1 MSYLDYNDEHAIS
14 MRSLVLLFAAGAVAA
29 FIVLAFFVFPI
40 SNLVR
45 QEITEEA
52 SVVIKQDATCVVEG
66 SDSRPRTI
74 ENCAY
79 DPGDTV
85 MISYNEGTVPIIW
98 HSLAK

>member
-1 MSYLDYNDEHAIS
+1 

-40 SNLVR
+40 SNLIR

-79 DPGDTV
+79 NLGDRV
-85 MISYNEGTVPIIW
+85 MISYNDGTLPILK
-98 HSLAK
+98 HSPVE